1 MADSKSNNN
10 NNNNKNKK
18 NKQCDRNIT
27 QADSLPPLNEK
38 SLKVFNQRLAAAEED
53 AHFLSRHLSTMIS
66 DDSNTVPRPY
76 DSETT
81 DLDTTRTSDVSSCS
95 TKTRQSLKHADDFV
109 LTSRL
114 AKAECTVNN
123 LKQALNVLRCGE
135 GGEDGVNEALKSPV
149 KLQDGVSVS
158 QLQHDELICLRQ
170 ELKLE
175 REAKNKAYD
184 EIRNLKESL
193 IEAYQTKT
201 DTSNK
206 IAVLEAEKQNL
217 VDSLS
222 EIEKEL
228 IEERNSHENLELFHL
243 SLLNKVEQLKTLVD
257 SEKKEVR
264 DLTDAHQ
271 RQQMEIAGCQTKLKE
286 ERKLRSKIEKNYQ
299 MLLAP
304 KKSTEEKQAN
314 KTLQKEFTTLT
325 NQYTTLLEQMGHL
338 QNCFKQQ
345 HQNSQ
350 DLECLQEEMSKAL
363 ESSKKE
369 CKHLQNQNI
378 IHKQNEKKFLSE
390 IKALKFQIVSVKSEN
405 EALEKLNQKL
415 EDSFAKLEEELKV
428 GQNMMYLEAG
438 DVLVCKNL
446 LTKDGEVTPRE
457 ISCLQ
462 IEKTSLLAEKLKIQ
476 LQERDFKNEK
486 IPNDGTPVKKTLSSL
501 EWKNKLLEAGITI
514 LQN

>member
-1 MADSKSNNN
+1 MRFLNLVMADSKSNNNNN

-135 GGEDGVNEALKSPV
+135 GEEDGVNEAIKSPV

-175 REAKNKAYD
+175 REAKNNAYD

-243 SLLNKVEQLKTLVD
+243 SLLNKVEQLKTLVN

-264 DLTDAHQ
+264 DLTAAHQ
-271 RQQMEIAGCQTKLKE
+271 RQQVEIAGCQTKLKE

-304 KKSTEEKQAN
+304 KSEVY
-314 KTLQKEFTTLT
+314 L
-325 NQYTTLLEQMGHL
+325 
-338 QNCFKQQ
+338 
-345 HQNSQ
+345 QNSQ

>member
-1 MADSKSNNN
+1 MGVPGRLVGKGVRRRFLNLVMADSKSNNNNN

-135 GGEDGVNEALKSPV
+135 GEEDGVNEAIKSPV

-175 REAKNKAYD
+175 REAKNNAYD

-243 SLLNKVEQLKTLVD
+243 SLLNKVEQLKTLVN

-264 DLTDAHQ
+264 DLTAAHQ
-271 RQQMEIAGCQTKLKE
+271 RQQVEIAGCQTKLKE

-304 KKSTEEKQAN
+304 KSEVY
-314 KTLQKEFTTLT
+314 L
-325 NQYTTLLEQMGHL
+325 
-338 QNCFKQQ
+338 
-345 HQNSQ
+345 QNSQ